1 MKTLLTAATL
11 ALSLATAAQAQDM
24 FARMEAP
31 QDENSTVI
39 VIDAFSAT
47 ADGFVA
53 IYDHHRGQVGEL
65 LGVASI
71 REGANRETRVRLGHP
86 VRNDV
91 IALLFT
97 GGDFMDASQAV
108 DSVEIDIDG

>member
-1 MKTLLTAATL
+1 MKTLLTTAALVLTM
-11 ALSLATAAQAQDM
+11 ATASQAQDM

-47 ADGFVA
+47 DDGFVA
-53 IYDHHRGQVGEL
+53 IYDYNREVVGDL

-71 REGANRETRVRLGHP
+71 RSGANRETRVRLGHP

-91 IALLFT
+91 IAFLFS
-97 GGDFMDASQAV
+97 GSDFSDPATAI
-108 DSVEIDIDG
+108 DSVEINIDG